1 METSIRMLNNKV
13 VLSDGKKSIISFG
26 GFRFTKVNA
35 EKLVKYAKENRIA
48 DFSSIPLRVVKPL
61 SCYNATSIGEKVVVL
76 NHALKV
82 CDGSK
87 EFRVVVS
94 SASDE
99 DKSMAKA
106 LSLMSETDRKM
117 ILSTMPETRQSI
129 MMVLMNPPS
138 DEDIAELRD
147 IFFSIVDD
155 METIRTTYSLRRKV
169 ERSKKEEEATTPL
182 PATEEKVTLRSGK
195 KIVKKSTKA

>member
-1 METSIRMLNNKV
+1 METSIRMMNNKV
-13 VLSDGKKSIISFG
+13 VLSVGKKSIIFFG
-26 GFRFTKVNA
+26 GFNFTKENA
-35 EKLVKYAKENRIA
+35 EKLVKFAKENNLSE
-48 DFSSIPLRVVKPL
+48 FSSIPLRIVKPL
-61 SCYNATSIGEKVVVL
+61 ACYNATSIGEKVVVM

-87 EFRVVVS
+87 EFRAVVS

-99 DKSMAKA
+99 DKSMSKA

-117 ILSTMPETRQSI
+117 ILSTMPESRQTI
-129 MMVLMNPPS
+129 MAVLMNPPS
-138 DEDIAELRD
+138 DEDITDLRD

-155 METIRTTYSLRRKV
+155 LESIRTTYSLRRKV

-195 KIVKKSTKA
+195 KIVKKSTKV